1 MPRVKKSVKS
11 RKWRKG
17 VLEEAKGY
25 RGGRGRLYR
34 IATEAVDRAH
44 KFAYRDRKAKKRVFR
59 SLWITRINAAA
70 RAHNLTYSQL
80 ISGLNKA
87 AIEIDRKVLA
97 EIAVS
102 DPLGFSKIVELA
114 KGRNTNAERPE

>member
-11 RKWRKG
+11 RKRRKR

-25 RGGRGRLYR
+25 RGARGSLFRM
-34 IATEAVDRAH
+34 ATEAVDRAR
-44 KFAYRDRKAKKRVFR
+44 KFAYRDRRVKKRVFR

-70 RAHNLTYSQL
+70 RVHDLTYNQL
-80 ISGLNKA
+80 ISGLEKA
-87 AIEIDRKVLA
+87 EVEIDRKILA

-102 DPLGFSKIVELA
+102 DPAGFSKIVEVA
-114 KGRNTNAERPE
+114 KGQQG

>member
-11 RKWRKG
+11 RERRKR

-25 RGGRGRLYR
+25 RGARGRLYR

-44 KFAYRDRKAKKRVFR
+44 KFAYRDRKTKKRLFR
-59 SLWITRINAAA
+59 SLWITRLNAAA
-70 RAHNLTYSQL
+70 RAHDLTYNQL

-87 AIEIDRKVLA
+87 EIGIDRKVLA

-102 DPLGFSKIVELA
+102 DPLGFSKIVEIA
-114 KGRNTNAERPE
+114 KGQQG

>member
-11 RKWRKG
+11 RKRRKG

-70 RAHNLTYSQL
+70 RVHNLTYSQL

-114 KGRNTNAERPE
+114 KGQETSAERLE

>member
-11 RKWRKG
+11 RKRRKG

-25 RGGRGRLYR
+25 RGARGRLYR
-34 IATEAVDRAH
+34 LATEAVDRAH
-44 KFAYRDRKAKKRVFR
+44 KFAYRDRKTKKRVFR
-59 SLWITRINAAA
+59 SLWITRLNAAA
-70 RAHNLTYSQL
+70 RVHDLTYHQL

-87 AIEIDRKVLA
+87 EIEIDRKILA

-102 DPLGFSKIVELA
+102 DPLGFSKIVEIA
-114 KGRNTNAERPE
+114 KGQQG

>member
-11 RKWRKG
+11 RKRRKR

-44 KFAYRDRKAKKRVFR
+44 RFAYRDRKAKKRTFR

-70 RAHNLTYSQL
+70 RNHDLTYSQL
-80 ISGLNKA
+80 ISGLTKA
-87 AIEIDRKVLA
+87 KVEINRKALA
-97 EIAVS
+97 EIAVA
-102 DPLGFSKIVELA
+102 DPSGFSKIAAIA
-114 KGRNTNAERPE
+114 KGQLG

>member
-11 RKWRKG
+11 RSRRKG
-17 VLEEAKGY
+17 VLAEAKGF

-44 KFAYRDRKAKKRVFR
+44 KFAYRDRKAKKRVYR
-59 SLWITRINAAA
+59 SLWIARINAAV
-70 RAHNLTYSQL
+70 RAHELTYSQL

-87 AIEIDRKVLA
+87 NVAMDRKALA
-97 EIAVS
+97 KLAVT
-102 DPLGFSKIVELA
+102 DPQGFSKIVEIA
-114 KGRNTNAERPE
+114 KGKLA

>member
-11 RKWRKG
+11 RRRRKG
-17 VLEEAKGY
+17 VLAEAKGS
-25 RGGRGRLYR
+25 RGGRGRLFR

-59 SLWITRINAAA
+59 SIWIARINAAA
-70 RAHNLTYSQL
+70 RAHEMTYSQL

-87 AIEIDRKVLA
+87 EINIDRKVLA
-97 EIAVS
+97 EIAVM
-102 DPLGFSKIVELA
+102 DPKGFSKIVETV
-114 KGRNTNAERPE
+114 KGKTA

>member
-11 RKWRKG
+11 RKRRKG
-17 VLEEAKGY
+17 VLAEAKGF

-44 KFAYRDRKAKKRVFR
+44 RFAYRDRKAKKRVYR
-59 SLWITRINAAA
+59 SIWIARINAAV
-70 RAHNLTYSQL
+70 RTYEMTYSQL

-87 AIEIDRKVLA
+87 EVDIDRKVLA
-97 EIAVS
+97 ELAVT
-102 DPLGFSKIVELA
+102 DPKGFSKIVEIA
-114 KGRNTNAERPE
+114 KGKLA

>member
-11 RKWRKG
+11 RRRRKG
-17 VLEEAKGY
+17 VLAEAKGF
-25 RGGRGRLYR
+25 RGGRGRLFR

-59 SLWITRINAAA
+59 SIWIARINAAA
-70 RAHNLTYSQL
+70 RAHDMTYSQL

-87 AIEIDRKVLA
+87 EIEMDRKVLA
-97 EIAVS
+97 EIAVK
-102 DPLGFSKIVELA
+102 DPKGFSKIVETA
-114 KGRNTNAERPE
+114 KGKMA

>member
-1 MPRVKKSVKS
+1 MPRAKKSGKT
-11 RKWRKG
+11 RKRRKRI
-17 VLEEAKGY
+17 LEEAKGY

-87 AIEIDRKVLA
+87 QMEIDRKVLA
-97 EIAVS
+97 EMAVS
-102 DPLGFSKIVELA
+102 DPLGFSKIVALA
-114 KGRNTNAERPE
+114 KGQQA

>member
-11 RKWRKG
+11 RRRRKR

-25 RGGRGRLYR
+25 RGARGRLYR
-34 IATEAVDRAH
+34 MATEAVDRGH

-70 RAHNLTYSQL
+70 RAHELTYSQL
-80 ISGLNKA
+80 ISGLEKA
-87 AIEIDRKVLA
+87 EVKIDRKALA
-97 EIAVS
+97 EIAYT
-102 DPLGFSKIVELA
+102 DPVGFSKIVEIA
-114 KGRNTNAERPE
+114 KGPRV

>member
-1 MPRVKKSVKS
+1 MPRVNKSVKT
-11 RKWRKG
+11 RKRRKR
-17 VLEEAKGY
+17 VLAAAKGY
-25 RGGRGRLYR
+25 RGSRGRLYR

-70 RAHNLTYSQL
+70 RVHDLTYSKL

-87 AIEIDRKVLA
+87 QVEIDRKVLA
-97 EIAVS
+97 EMALS
-102 DPLGFSKIVELA
+102 DPQGFSKIVEIA
-114 KGRNTNAERPE
+114 KGQPA

>member
-1 MPRVKKSVKS
+1 MPRVKKSVTT
-11 RKWRKG
+11 RKRRKR
-17 VLEEAKGY
+17 VLKEAKGY

-34 IATEAVDRAH
+34 ISTEAVDRAH

-80 ISGLNKA
+80 ISGLKKA
-87 AIEIDRKVLA
+87 EIEIDRKILA

-114 KGRNTNAERPE
+114 KGQQA

>member
-11 RKWRKG
+11 RERRKR

-25 RGGRGRLYR
+25 RGARGRLYR

-44 KFAYRDRKAKKRVFR
+44 KFAYRDRKTKKRLFR
-59 SLWITRINAAA
+59 SLWITRLNAAA
-70 RAHNLTYSQL
+70 RAHDLTYNQL

-87 AIEIDRKVLA
+87 EIEIDRKVLA

-102 DPLGFSKIVELA
+102 DPLGFSKIVEIA
-114 KGRNTNAERPE
+114 KGQHG